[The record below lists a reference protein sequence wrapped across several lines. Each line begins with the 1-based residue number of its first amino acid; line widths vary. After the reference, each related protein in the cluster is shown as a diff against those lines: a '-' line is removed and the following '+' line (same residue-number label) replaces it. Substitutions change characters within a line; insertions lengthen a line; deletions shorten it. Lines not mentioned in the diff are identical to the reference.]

1 MPALA
6 GRDPPRSANR
16 LAAWP
21 VAGWLRAR
29 RATAREQNTWH
40 RVVGRR
46 GGKWRRARLF
56 SPSSELG
63 GVTRRATVLYWCSS
77 PARRSGGLDA
87 GMCCG
92 DRSLIE
98 AMRVAGCRLY
108 VHVCGRGG
116 RQGWA
121 LTGVGWCWG
130 RTLGWGECRAGCGG
144 SALCS
149 TSRSRVDLR
158 IFSRSLSS
166 SCLPYAPPCSGA
178 LDLVGSASPATLGIT
193 IVARVGNAAL

>member
-16 LAAWP
+16 LAVWR

-92 DRSLIE
+92 DRSH
-98 AMRVAGCRLY
+98 ACGRLWA
-108 VHVCGRGG
+108 VCCGRGG
-116 RQGWA
+116 RLGWA

-166 SCLPYAPPCSGA
+166 SCLLYAPPCSGA
-178 LDLVGSASPATLGIT
+178 LDLVGSASLATLGIM